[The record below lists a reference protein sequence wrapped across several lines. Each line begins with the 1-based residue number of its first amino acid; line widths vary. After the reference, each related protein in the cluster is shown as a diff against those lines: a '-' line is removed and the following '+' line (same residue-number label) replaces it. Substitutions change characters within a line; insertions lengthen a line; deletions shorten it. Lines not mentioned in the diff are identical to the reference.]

1 MGFFLYF
8 TTYIFFYKQEGR
20 DKRYLIKLLKREKD
34 ELEDLYLEQTAIKR
48 ITTESV
54 CWQHRWFTAGC
65 GLYKTTTA
73 MKFLLFLLLIRDT
86 VCLFYFLWLLLLSF
100 LYLEVWS
107 LSEEWFMLLCYVI
120 LFDHYYLTIYF
131 PQRYNWN
138 IIESG
143 VKHYNSNPNYLFA
156 SCKMYFMEKLFFFL
170 F

>member
-1 MGFFLYF
+1 M
-8 TTYIFFYKQEGR
+8 
-20 DKRYLIKLLKREKD
+20 IKLLKIEKN
-34 ELEDLYLEQTAIKR
+34 ELEDLYLEQTVIKR

-86 VCLFYFLWLLLLSF
+86 VCLFVLFPLASVVVISIF
-100 LYLEVWS
+100 RS
-107 LSEEWFMLLCYVI
+107 LKPVKRNDSCCYVM

-131 PQRYNWN
+131 PPRYNWN

-143 VKHYNSNPNYLFA
+143 VKHHNSNPNYLFA
-156 SCKMYFMEKLFFFL
+156 SCKMYFIEKFFFSFL
-170 F
+170 EKGAV